1 MNKRRELVLAL
12 GAAALVSPLGSFAQ
26 PQGKVWRVG
35 LLSSESAVRFG
46 NGNRVAAFRAGMRDL
61 GYEEGRNLVIEFRWA
76 DGNYDQ
82 LPELAAELVRLK
94 VDVLVTHAIL
104 PLRAA
109 MNATTT
115 IPIVTA
121 TSGDLVGQGIVTNL
135 ARPGGNMTGEIFF
148 VVELAAKRVQLLRDA
163 LPRLTQVGV
172 LLDAFAG
179 TGAGSGAALF
189 VQAMETTARAV
200 NLTLHFF
207 PVLGPREFEAAFA
220 AMFQQRVGAVA
231 IPDSPMFISNPT
243 VLSELAAKRK
253 LPSIGPV
260 DFALAGGL
268 MSYGVDFPAMWYRA
282 ATFVDKIFKGTN
294 PGDIP
299 IEQANRFEMIVNMKT
314 ASALGLKIPQSI
326 LVQAT
331 KVIE

>member
-1 MNKRRELVLAL
+1 MNKRRELIIAL
-12 GAAALVSPLGSFAQ
+12 GASALVAPLGAFAQ

-35 LLSSESAVRFG
+35 FLSSESNARFG
-46 NGNRVAAFRAGMRDL
+46 NGNRVAAFRAGLRDL
-61 GYEEGRNLVIEFRWA
+61 GYEEGKNLVIEFRWA

-94 VDVLVTHAIL
+94 VDLIVTHAIL

-121 TSGDLVGQGIVTNL
+121 NSGDLVAQGIVTNL
-135 ARPGGNMTGEIFF
+135 ARPGGNMTGEVSF
-148 VVELAAKRVQLLRDA
+148 VVELAAKRIELLKDA
-163 LPRLTQVGV
+163 LPRLTQAAV
-172 LLDAFAG
+172 LLDG
-179 TGAGSGAALF
+179 TNPRGAALL
-189 VQAMETTARAV
+189 VQAMETTARV
-200 NLTLHFF
+200 VSLTLHMF
-207 PVLGPREFEAAFA
+207 PVSGPREFEAAFA
-220 AMFQQRVGAVA
+220 AMVKRRLGAVA
-231 IPDSPMFISNPT
+231 IPDSPMFISNPA
-243 VLSELAAKRK
+243 VLAELAAKHK

-268 MSYGVDFPAMWYRA
+268 MAYGVDFPAMFYHA
-282 ATFVDKIFKGTN
+282 ATFVDKIFKGTK

-299 IEQANRFEMIVNMKT
+299 IEQATRFEMLVNMKT
-314 ASALGLKIPQSI
+314 AKALGIKIPGSI
-326 LVQAT
+326 LLQAT

>member
-1 MNKRRELVLAL
+1 
-12 GAAALVSPLGSFAQ
+12 
-26 PQGKVWRVG
+26 
-35 LLSSESAVRFG
+35 
-46 NGNRVAAFRAGMRDL
+46 MRDL

-94 VDVLVTHAIL
+94 VDLLLTHAIL

-121 TSGDLVGQGIVTNL
+121 TSGDLVAQGIVTNL

-148 VVELAAKRVQLLRDA
+148 VVELAAKRVQLLKDA
-163 LPRLTQVGV
+163 LPSLTQVAV
-172 LLDAFAG
+172 LLNSDAG
-179 TGAGSGAALF
+179 IGAGSGAALA
-189 VQAMETTARAV
+189 VQAMETTARTL
-200 NLTLHFF
+200 NLTLHIF
-207 PVLGPREFEAAFA
+207 PVSGPREFETAFA
-220 AMFQQRVGAVA
+220 AMSEQRLGAVA
-231 IPDSPMFISNPT
+231 IPDAPMFISNPT
-243 VLSELAAKRK
+243 VLADLAAKRK

-260 DFALAGGL
+260 DVALAGGL

-282 ATFVDKIFKGTN
+282 ATFVDKIFKGTK

-299 IEQANRFEMIVNMKT
+299 IEQATRFEMILNMKT
-314 ASALGLKIPQSI
+314 AKSLGIKFPQSI

>member
-1 MNKRRELVLAL
+1 MNKRRELIIAL
-12 GAAALVSPLGSFAQ
+12 GASALVAPLGSFAQ
-26 PQGKVWRVG
+26 QQGKVWRVG
-35 LLSSESAVRFG
+35 FLSSESNARFG
-46 NGNRVAAFRAGMRDL
+46 NGNRVAAFRSGLRDL
-61 GYEEGRNLVIEFRWA
+61 GYEEGKNLVIEFRWA

-109 MNATTT
+109 MNATTV

-121 TSGDLVGQGIVTNL
+121 TSGDLVAQGFVTNL

-148 VVELAAKRVQLLRDA
+148 VVELAAKRVELLKEA
-163 LPRLTQVGV
+163 LPQLTQVGV
-172 LLDAFAG
+172 LLNMDASG
-179 TGAGSGAALF
+179 GAALF
-189 VQAMETTARAV
+189 VEAMETTARKL

-207 PVLGPREFEAAFA
+207 PVSGPREFEAAFA
-220 AMFQQRVGAVA
+220 GMLQQRVGAVA
-231 IPDSPMFISNPT
+231 IPDSPVFISNPM
-243 VLSELAAKRK
+243 VLTELTAKHK

-282 ATFVDKIFKGTN
+282 ATFVDKIFKGTK

-299 IEQANRFEMIVNMKT
+299 IEQATNFEMVVNTQT
-314 ASALGLKIPQSI
+314 AKALGIKIPQAI
-326 LVQAT
+326 LVRVT
-331 KVIE
+331 KLIE